1 MPQAELYDGTIL
13 EFEDGTPND
22 VIERVARQH
31 TDSLR
36 TEEARRPLPQGVK
49 PSEAGGG
56 RGFVQPTAEPAQA
69 PAPAVAAPSKPDQQP
84 WRIGGR
90 GTAPVKAPPTKD
102 QQLLESLTA
111 PADGGYTA
119 SQIEEGTIEPG
130 RLERM
135 RQDRAAAA
143 KGVPEA
149 RALSPAQEMAADFRD
164 FTKNPVARGA
174 VAGLSGLGQVG
185 IGATRLA
192 ADLVGADSV
201 ADFAAATSRTAG
213 TIGGGMTQDLGG
225 NDKLVADVTASI
237 MQSAPSL
244 AVGTVGGPAL
254 STLFTQTALA
264 EYNEGRNSGFDVGAS
279 LARGGIMGMAEAVGE
294 RFGFPQQIKL
304 LRGVVRDMP
313 PNELAKTLGEL
324 IKKEIPGEQLTTA
337 LQFLADKAGPAA
349 QNPNATFADY
359 LEQAGETLKTT
370 VAQTAVMGGGPA
382 VLAQGRINDAAVG
395 RSALT
400 QAERLAMDKW
410 GANPYAIANAR
421 GFRVDPP
428 LVSDDAKSQRAKTAA
443 IFENT
448 AAQYGIPS
456 GAVSRAKAAAEGLPI
471 DQLGPFYSR
480 FVQALQKRNLVG
492 SQVDAH
498 VIDSL
503 EAGPVVLPEERE
515 AQAAASGTAKAAS
528 GTGKPASAPPKTDTA
543 TAEPDYSGL
552 SEPGGPAQVAGIDE
566 AAHAA
571 ATSPQNDLQEP
582 TPAQQDAGNY
592 RKGHHR
598 IGGLDVSIENPQGSI
613 RRSKPNAPVKWETEM
628 QHHYG
633 YIRGTVGQDG
643 DHIDTFVKPGTADDF
658 SGTVFVVDQVDPGTG
673 KPDEHKVMLGFD
685 TEAEARDA
693 YLSNYQS
700 GWKGLGAITATPMA
714 DFKTWLKGD
723 TNKPFG
729 ETTRAPQ
736 QPDVQPVAG
745 VAERAP
751 AGGGAEPAGGGRV
764 VGRGAA
770 DAGRGGLP
778 SAGAPAPGG
787 GAAAAV
793 GTGGRR
799 SGAVEETTGDKINRE
814 WESNYQRVQ
823 DDLAGS
829 SITDIRRAIS
839 YASRI
844 VTRLQPAAF
853 AGDQAS
859 KDQITGV
866 RKEIAFLND
875 EIKRKEAIGPARTIG
890 RVGDMPTQTAPL
902 ELRANADGT
911 VTPWLDGFELVD
923 FESGEPL
930 RLPGSTS
937 DAQAV
942 AAIKAAGAVGRSKK
956 FFGVAQDAAPAPKK
970 PGRSR
975 ALDPDADTLLQALAK
990 LGGVQR
996 QGMASEF
1003 GLRPEEL
1010 KHSVAVAG
1018 LKGYPFRAKGGL
1030 SVDAAIAAVREAGY
1044 LAGVSDKDARHAFED
1059 AVHKELGGGQAL
1071 TPQGEMSRAA
1081 AAHEEHAVH
1090 AEEMDQAAND
1100 ERAAIMAEAGL
1111 SEAEMAA
1118 VEDDDIDVAGTSNTS
1133 TDAFMRAM
1141 GFTEEEITRET
1152 RARAP
1157 VGAQE
1162 DGAATGRKA
1171 GAAAG
1176 SGGPEAGP
1184 AAAPTEEVLTA
1195 PTATGLRGAAER
1207 RRRTEQSDR
1216 GKQRN
1221 LAAKAQADAE
1231 RGEFAL
1237 TGSDRPADVAAAA
1250 GQGGLFEA
1258 PAVSKNTIFT
1268 EDAAE
1273 RARAMLRAKLEKPG
1287 GPGKKKGQG
1296 GAIDPEVFQAGITLA
1311 GYHIEKGARTFSA
1324 YAKAMLEDLGE
1335 AVRPYL
1341 KSWYAAVYYD
1351 PRATAL
1357 QADMT
1362 PPAKLDEAAAA
1373 AEEQGNVRDADTG
1386 VERDRGDAG
1395 DVEREVGET
1404 LSGRGLGEGPQ
1415 TAGKRTGSA
1424 RRGRP
1429 DDAGVPTG
1437 GASPLRELGDQPV
1450 RGRDRAAEPSLFD
1463 AGTVDGE
1470 RSDDPGIQGVQPDPR
1485 PAGPAARPAVAW
1497 ASAAEKRAAQRAAE
1511 GVKQEPGIDNIRA
1524 TLPYL
1529 QPAQQDD
1536 VFKAEQRFAKPDG
1549 YGMLFTNGTGTGKTF
1564 SGLGIVKRFVRAGK
1578 RDVLIVVPDAKIMA
1592 DWIESGTALGLDIKA
1607 LADTKDAGRGVT
1619 ITTYANLGEND
1630 ALATRSWDLVV
1641 PDEVHMLMQSADGKQ
1656 TKALDA
1662 LRAITLH
1669 PRGVEDRFTMLNRDD
1684 VNERRDLS
1692 DQITALEKER
1702 LGTDASTRSKL
1713 TDQIEALRKR
1723 LDQLNE
1729 MLVAERKRVQ
1739 EDVLDRQGEQR
1750 TRVVG
1755 LSATPFAYEKT
1766 VDWADGYLFDYAPG
1780 GAEEQAIPGY
1790 NEGDARAKFFVQHF
1804 GYRMRYNKLTEPD
1817 SKVDRGLLQRQFNG
1831 WLKKQGVLSG
1841 RMLDVAAD
1849 YDRRFILAESAVGNE
1864 IDRAIEWIREQAK
1877 ASRIAKK
1884 DEPDAVD
1891 GWAYVE
1897 AELNEQLFGKTGHLV
1912 RRYLL
1917 EAIKAKEVVQHV
1929 REHMALGRK
1938 VVVFHDFKKGGS
1950 HNPFAFEHRP
1960 APRQP
1965 GDGMDAEAFQ
1975 KYLVAL
1981 GARNDA
1987 AAAFRRE
1994 FPNLAGD
2001 RLLAELVSPIVRF
2014 KKEFPEVLL
2023 INGDEKQSDLL
2034 ARYKRFND
2042 DTVGPAVA
2050 LVQSA
2055 KNKGWSGHDTT
2066 GKHQR
2071 VLFNLGL
2078 PTQPTMSIQQEGRIY
2093 RTGQV
2098 SNAIFRYLNTG
2109 TNWERWAFAQTIA
2122 ERASAAEN
2130 LATGELARALKDA
2143 FIAGFEESGDFPAG
2157 HEGEG
2162 TGGKERDRM
2171 ANEAISEYDRAKAFY
2186 WGTAKK
2192 TAKTKAQEG
2201 ADYFATPEPVGFKM
2215 VQMLDLRGGEDAL
2228 EPSAGHGAIAR
2239 WFPETA
2245 NRTAVEPSNTLGS
2258 RLAMVFDGKIVR
2270 GDFEALNIVN
2280 KYDGIAMNPPFGT
2293 AGRTAVDHLAKAAQ
2307 QHLREGGRVVALIP
2321 TGPAADKKFDKWFY
2335 EEDTRPLKPLF
2346 EHPTLGPIYRGDT
2359 VKSRAA
2365 WASEGRVVGR
2375 PAGGGDGVMVRAPGS
2390 NYDTSV
2396 TMQSITEVKQTGPRT
2411 LTYRPAEGLHMVA
2424 DIKLPAVTFERAGTQ
2439 VMTRIVV
2446 LEKVTKDEPP
2456 PALVQRDY
2464 TGVKDIN
2471 ELFDRM
2477 EELELP
2483 PRAGAPA
2490 AEEVAAR
2497 APAVAPAP
2505 FTAPAAS
2512 AKAEKAAATQQG
2524 VALAAATGATLVE
2537 HTTGKGKLLKGV
2549 IRKDLTLAQ
2558 AKEVD
2563 EYTFKKDGGFFI
2575 RAEHLKKLAEKFPDA
2590 QMDFGRQP
2598 LPAAEVLEG
2607 DADPRDV
2614 VAVADLQGKIN
2625 RVKAKPVTLT
2635 ALPALP
2641 RPPAGAPRA
2650 EVERFAATELVNK
2663 LFGKRAVFFAA
2674 DGGAVNGAA
2683 LASQPKVLFVNEA
2696 TRRPVMAVLG
2706 HELLHQM
2713 RRDNPQ
2719 LYDRLADRLDQ
2730 LVKNPGEHFM
2740 EFVERY
2746 TAGGVAIPDVQKIRE
2761 ELVADIVGDNFT
2773 DPAFWRSLQEGQ
2785 PGLFQRVLGAVRNFL
2800 NSVLERLR
2808 NERPFGTDKYLSDVV
2823 VAREAVVQAMKEY
2836 ASSQGQ
2842 GQSKAAQ
2849 AAGDVSLSTGDV
2861 TDTSAFRRWFGNSKV
2876 VDKHGNPLVVYHGT
2890 NETTYTPRVTRDGS
2904 ASASAELKR
2913 MAETH
2918 GIKEWGDVAS
2928 ILERWV
2934 DTGIADRYGV
2944 TKQVAEH
2951 ARELT
2956 RQARSTEET
2965 PARVDLGFSVFNL
2978 PADGKELGAHFGTKK
2993 QAEYFGKPFG
3003 FYLNLQNPMRLPDLG
3018 TWDYQSVMREARKR
3032 GVEISNDE
3040 YDQVFNARDNNDA
3053 LRKLLLSK
3061 GIDGVVYKNEA
3072 EGRGDSYIAFKP
3084 EQIKSATGNRGTFDP
3099 SNPDISLSVDRH
3111 TPEQRAALARAGIDT
3126 RGRLQRAGDKI
3137 REAYGRAVE
3146 AWKDNWGRQF
3156 QQGYLDQFTGIAQ
3169 AVERELGGLPVDQ
3182 DPYVAARLANGGTSS
3197 VMRGLLL
3204 HGQAAWAANGQHLE
3218 KIPGTR
3224 GLLDILAPLGEDL
3237 NDFFGWMIG
3246 NRAARLAK
3254 EGRERNL
3261 TPAQIQTLQDL
3272 AKGKEAKF
3280 RAAALE
3286 YAAFK
3291 RSVLDIAEQAGL
3303 IDGEARKV
3311 WDNADYIPFY
3321 RKIDQEAVFTATG
3334 KKGLAGQ
3341 SSGIRTL
3348 RGGEAALNDPLEN
3361 IIMNFSR
3368 LVDASL
3374 KNRAIAK
3381 TVGLLEQAGSDVVTR
3396 EGMTF
3401 SKEMVP
3407 AGQVKKVL
3415 RDAGTPDVVMDIIP
3429 DTAFAGMAKMW
3440 AMQPPSDPD
3449 IVRVMVGGSPRYYR
3463 VNDPLLLKALTSFVP
3478 FDFPGLGVLRAF
3490 KRILT
3495 AGVTAAPPFWIRN
3508 FVRDTAAAQLVGR
3521 DGFFPGKSLSGIVKS
3536 YRETGAGEAMLFSG
3550 ASFQSGQVN
3559 AGDPAGT
3566 GAAIRRALRRRGF
3579 NAATAEGFVGT
3590 VIDTPARWWEHYRQV
3605 GDAIENSNREAIYE
3619 ATTKAGKGATAA
3631 AYESKDLMD
3640 FTLRGSSPV
3649 YQFLADVLPFFNARV
3664 QGLYRLGRANP
3675 KRLAAYGMLM
3685 MAASLALAWLNEDN
3699 DEYNELPDWDKD
3711 NYWHFWIRGEH
3722 FRLPKPFELGVAF
3735 ATIPERIMRY
3745 IRGQDTGKK
3754 VASRITHDI
3763 IEQFAFDP
3771 VPQAIRPAL
3780 NVAMNRDTFRD
3791 RPIESMSDTKK
3802 QPAQRYSALTSPAA
3816 VKLAQAAEPL
3826 VNAAGLGPKKLE
3838 YLVNAYLGT
3847 VGAYALGLSDLAV
3860 AAMDNKAPAPA
3871 RRLDDLP
3878 MVREFYRMDPPR
3890 GTVFEQDLYA
3900 LRAEVEE
3907 IYATVQ
3913 DKAKKGDK
3921 EGAVALA
3928 KEEATKL
3935 ALRPQVKSATELLQ
3949 DLNKKRDAIYADKK
3963 MTPEKKREEID
3974 KILSM
3979 KALISKKLMG
3989 NPVVRSTQ

>member
-1 MPQAELYDGTIL
+1 MPRAELYDGTVL
-13 EFEDGTPND
+13 DFEEGTPDD
-22 VIERVARQH
+22 VIARVARQQ
-31 TDSLR
+31 TEQLR
-36 TEEARRPLPQGVK
+36 TAEARRPLPEGVT
-49 PSEAGGG
+49 PSTAGGG
-56 RGFVQPTAEPAQA
+56 RGLVQPPAEPTPEQVQAAAA
-69 PAPAVAAPSKPDQQP
+69 PAPAPAQATQP

-102 QQLLESLTA
+102 QQLFESLAA

-135 RQDRAAAA
+135 RQDQAAAA

-149 RALSPAQEMAADFRD
+149 RALSPAQEMAADFRE
-164 FTKNPVARGA
+164 FSKNPVARGA
-174 VAGLSGLGQVG
+174 VAGFSGLGQVG
-185 IGATRLA
+185 VGATRLV

-201 ADFAAATSRTAG
+201 SDFAAATSRTAG
-213 TIGGGMTQDLGG
+213 TIGRGATQDLQG

-264 EYNEGRNSGFDVGAS
+264 EYNEGRNSGFDVGSS

-324 IKKEIPGEQLTTA
+324 IKKEVPGEQLTTA
-337 LQFLADKAGPAA
+337 LQFMADKLGPAA
-349 QNPNATFADY
+349 QNPNATLSDY

-421 GFRVDPP
+421 GFRVEPP
-428 LVSDDAKSQRAKTAA
+428 LVSDDAKAQRSKTTT
-443 IFENT
+443 IFEN
-448 AAQYGIPS
+448 AAASYGIPS
-456 GAVSRAKAAAEGLPI
+456 TAVARAKKAAEGLSL

-480 FVQALQKRNLVG
+480 FVQALQRRNLVG
-492 SQVDAH
+492 SDVDTH
-498 VIDSL
+498 VLDSL
-503 EAGPVVLPEERE
+503 EAGPVVLPEERA
-515 AQAAASGTAKAAS
+515 AQVGET
-528 GTGKPASAPPKTDTA
+528 KPAATETKPEKADTA
-543 TAEPDYSGL
+543 AAEPDYSGL
-552 SEPGGPAQVAGIDE
+552 SEPSAPGAEAAPETAEPPAASGIDA
-566 AAHAA
+566 AAHVA

-582 TPAQQDAGNY
+582 TPAQQEAGNY
-592 RKGHHR
+592 QKGHHR
-598 IGGLDVSIENPQGSI
+598 IAGLDVSIENPQGSI
-613 RRSKPNAPVKWETEM
+613 RRSKPDAPVKWETEM

-643 DHIDTFVKPGTADDF
+643 DHIDTFIKPGTPDEFA
-658 SGTVFVVDQVDPGTG
+658 GNVFVVDQVDPKTG
-673 KPDEHKVMLGFD
+673 RPDEHKVMLGFD
-685 TEAEARDA
+685 TEAEARAA
-693 YLSNYQS
+693 YLSNYEK
-700 GWKGLGAITATPMA
+700 GWKGLGAITAAPMA
-714 DFKTWLKGD
+714 DFKAWLGGD
-723 TNKPFG
+723 TSKPF
-729 ETTRAPQ
+729 AKAAQKP
-736 QPDVQPVAG
+736 A
-745 VAERAP
+745 
-751 AGGGAEPAGGGRV
+751 AGG
-764 VGRGAA
+764 
-770 DAGRGGLP
+770 
-778 SAGAPAPGG
+778 
-787 GAAAAV
+787 
-793 GTGGRR
+793 TG
-799 SGAVEETTGDKINRE
+799 
-814 WESNYQRVQ
+814 QRV
-823 DDLAGS
+823 
-829 SITDIRRAIS
+829 
-839 YASRI
+839 
-844 VTRLQPAAF
+844 
-853 AGDQAS
+853 
-859 KDQITGV
+859 
-866 RKEIAFLND
+866 
-875 EIKRKEAIGPARTIG
+875 IG
-890 RVGDMPTQTAPL
+890 RVGDMPNQAEPL

-911 VTPWLDGFELVD
+911 VTPWLEGHELVD
-923 FESGEPL
+923 FESGAPL

-956 FFGVAQDAAPAPKK
+956 FFGVAQDAEPAQAARKQ
-970 PGRSR
+970 GRSR
-975 ALDPDADTLLQALAK
+975 AVDPAADTMLQALAK

-996 QGMASEF
+996 QAMASEF
-1003 GLRPEEL
+1003 GLRPEDL

-1018 LKGYPFRAKGGL
+1018 LKGYPFRARGGMG
-1030 SVDAAIAAVREAGY
+1030 VDAAIEALREAGY
-1044 LAGVSDKDARHAFED
+1044 LAGVSDKDARHAFEE
-1059 AVHKELGGGQAL
+1059 AVHKELGGGKVL
-1071 TPQGEMSRAA
+1071 TPQGHAARAA
-1081 AAHEEHAVH
+1081 AEHEERA
-1090 AEEMDQAAND
+1090 AQAKELDEAAQA

-1118 VEDDDIDVAGTSNTS
+1118 VDDDDIDLSGTSNTS
-1133 TDAFMRAM
+1133 PEAFMRAM
-1141 GFTEEEITRET
+1141 GFTDEEIARET
-1152 RARAP
+1152 GTRAP
-1157 VGAQE
+1157 AGAQE
-1162 DGAATGRKA
+1162 AGAVASQEA

-1176 SGGPEAGP
+1176 TGGQEARP
-1184 AAAPTEEVLTA
+1184 APARATEEEGLTA
-1195 PTATGLRGAAER
+1195 PTATGLRQAAER
-1207 RRRTEQSDR
+1207 RRRAEQSARDKER
-1216 GKQRN
+1216 
-1221 LAAKAQADAE
+1221 AAAEKAKADAE
-1231 RGEFAL
+1231 RGEFTL
-1237 TGSDRPADVAAAA
+1237 TGSDRPADVAAAG
-1250 GQGGLFEA
+1250 GQAGLFEA
-1258 PAVSKNTIFT
+1258 AAAPKAKPAVSKNTVFT

-1273 RARAMLRAKLEKPG
+1273 RARAMLRAKLKP
-1287 GPGKKKGQG
+1287 PGAGKKGQG

-1311 GYHIEKGARTFSA
+1311 GYHIERGARTFAA
-1324 YAKAMLEDLGE
+1324 YAKAMIDDMGE

-1341 KSWYAAVYYD
+1341 KSWYAALYYD
-1351 PRATAL
+1351 PRAADM
-1357 QADMT
+1357 QAEMT

-1386 VERDRGDAG
+1386 VEPDRGDTG
-1395 DVEREVGET
+1395 NVQRDVEEA

-1415 TAGKRTGSA
+1415 TSGKRTGSA

-1437 GASPLRELGDQPV
+1437 RASPLRELGNQPV
-1450 RGRDRAAEPSLFD
+1450 RREGGEAEPSLFD
-1463 AGTVDGE
+1463 AGVGDGA
-1470 RSDDPGIQGVQPDPR
+1470 RGDSPGITGVQPDPR
-1485 PAGPAARPAVAW
+1485 AAGPAPRPAVAW
-1497 ASAAEKRAAQRAAE
+1497 AGIAEKRAAQRAAE
-1511 GVKQEPGIDNIRA
+1511 SVKQEPGLDNIRA

-1529 QPAQQDD
+1529 QPGQQED
-1536 VFKAEQRFAKPDG
+1536 VFKAETRFAKPDG

-1578 RDVLIVVPDAKIMA
+1578 GNVLIVVPDVKIMA
-1592 DWIESGTALGLDIKA
+1592 DWIDSGSALGLNIKA
-1607 LADTKDAGRGVT
+1607 LEDTKDAGRGVT

-1656 TKALDA
+1656 TKALNA

-1669 PRGVEDRFTMLNRDD
+1669 PRGVGDRFEMLNRDD
-1684 VNERRDLS
+1684 VNTRKDMAERIHDLEQARLGADAEARKS
-1692 DQITALEKER
+1692 INAKIDALEARLRPLAKKLDTELER
-1702 LGTDASTRSKL
+1702 VR
-1713 TDQIEALRKR
+1713 
-1723 LDQLNE
+1723 
-1729 MLVAERKRVQ
+1729 
-1739 EDVLDRQGEQR
+1739 EDVLARQGEKR
-1750 TRVVG
+1750 TRVAA

-1766 VDWADGYLFDYAPG
+1766 VDWADGYLFDYAPV
-1780 GAEEQAIPGY
+1780 GAEEQASPGY
-1790 NEGDARAKFFVQHF
+1790 NEGDARDQFFIQHF

-1817 SKVDRGLLQRQFNG
+1817 AKVDRGLMQRQFNG
-1831 WLKKQGVLSG
+1831 WLKNQGVLSG

-1864 IDRAIEWIREQAK
+1864 IDRAIEWIRDKAK
-1877 ASRIAKK
+1877 ESRQAKK
-1884 DEPDAVD
+1884 DNPDAID
-1891 GWAYVE
+1891 GWAHIE
-1897 AELNEQLFGKTGHLV
+1897 AELNEELFGKLGHLI

-1917 EAIKAKEVVQHV
+1917 EAIKAKEVIQHV
-1929 REHMALGRK
+1929 RDHMAIGRK

-1950 HNPFAFEHRP
+1950 RNPFAFAHVAAPLQRPEHMDE
-1960 APRQP
+1960 
-1965 GDGMDAEAFQ
+1965 DGFE
-1975 KYLVAL
+1975 KYKAVLD
-1981 GARNDA
+1981 ARNA
-1987 AAAFRRE
+1987 AAAEFRAA

-2001 RLLAELVSPIVRF
+2001 RLLAELVSPITRF
-2014 KKEFPEVLL
+2014 KREFPDVLL
-2023 INGDEKQSDLL
+2023 INGDEKKADLL

-2042 DTVGPAVA
+2042 DAAGPQVA

-2162 TGGKERDRM
+2162 TGGKERDRL
-2171 ANEAISEYDRAKAFY
+2171 ANEAVTEYDRAKAFY
-2186 WGTAKK
+2186 FGTAKK

-2201 ADYFATPEPVGFKM
+2201 TDYFATPEPVGLKM

-2270 GDFEALNIVN
+2270 GDFEDLNVVN

-2293 AGRTAVDHLAKAAQ
+2293 AGRTAIDHLAKAAQ

-2335 EEDTRPLKPLF
+2335 EEEQRPAKPLGVVVIGGK
-2346 EHPTLGPIYRGDT
+2346 ETPIYKGDT
-2359 VKSRAA
+2359 VESHPQAF
-2365 WASEGRVVGR
+2365 WAPGGTVVGWR
-2375 PAGGGDGVMVRAPGS
+2375 DGAPMVKASAPVFRGAAAS
-2390 NYDTSV
+2390 TVSKESIRSV
-2396 TMQSITEVKQTGPRT
+2396 QPTGARTETFK
-2411 LTYRPAEGLHMVA
+2411 PAEGLHLVA

-2446 LEKVTKDEPP
+2446 IEKTKKDEPP
-2456 PALVQRDY
+2456 PQQISRDY
-2464 TGVKDIN
+2464 TDAKDIN
-2471 ELFDRM
+2471 DLFDRI
-2477 EELELP
+2477 EDLELR

-2490 AEEVAAR
+2490 AEEAQPVA
-2497 APAVAPAP
+2497 APAP
-2505 FTAPAAS
+2505 APRSA
-2512 AKAEKAAATQQG
+2512 AKAERAAAARQG
-2524 VALAAATGATLVE
+2524 EALAAATGAVLVE
-2537 HTTGKGKLLKGV
+2537 HTTQKGKLLKGV
-2549 IRKDLTLAQ
+2549 VRKDLTLAQ

-2563 EYTFKKDGGFFI
+2563 EYTFRKDGGFFI
-2575 RAEHLKKLAEKFPDA
+2575 RAEHLAKLAEKYPDA
-2590 QMDFGRQP
+2590 QLDLGREQ
-2598 LPAAEVLEG
+2598 AAAAAG
-2607 DADPRDV
+2607 GGQASAADV
-2614 VAVADLQGKIN
+2614 EAVAELERKLAGGKEQWF
-2625 RVKAKPVTLT
+2625 TLT
-2635 ALPALP
+2635 AAPAVT
-2641 RPPAGAPRA
+2641 RVEKGASAA
-2650 EVERFAATELVNK
+2650 EQDLFAAVAMMRA
-2663 LFGKRAVFFAA
+2663 LFKKRVVLFTSQGG
-2674 DGGAVNGAA
+2674 GGARVNGVA
-2683 LASQPKVLFVNEA
+2683 LASRPDVLFLNA
-2696 TRRPVMAVLG
+2696 GTRRPVMAVLG

-2713 RRDNPQ
+2713 RRDRPE
-2719 LYDRLADRLDQ
+2719 LYDRLAERLDA
-2730 LVKNPGEHFM
+2730 LIKDPGEHFR
-2740 EFVERY
+2740 EIFQRY
-2746 TAGGVAIPDVQKIRE
+2746 NTAGITAPSPQKVRE

-2773 DPAFWRSLQEGQ
+2773 DPAFWRGLQEGR
-2785 PGLFQRVLGAVRNFL
+2785 PGLFQRVLGAVRDFL
-2800 NSVLERLR
+2800 NGVLERLR
-2808 NERPFGTDKYLSDVV
+2808 NDRPFGTDKYLSDVV
-2823 VAREAVVQAMKEY
+2823 AARDAVVQAMKEY
-2836 ASSQGQ
+2836 AGR
-2842 GQSKAAQ
+2842 AAAVQ
-2849 AAGDVSLSTGDV
+2849 NKDTAAASDV
-2861 TDTSAFRRWFGNSKV
+2861 
-2876 VDKHGNPLVVYHGT
+2876 
-2890 NETTYTPRVTRDGS
+2890 
-2904 ASASAELKR
+2904 
-2913 MAETH
+2913 
-2918 GIKEWGDVAS
+2918 
-2928 ILERWV
+2928 
-2934 DTGIADRYGV
+2934 
-2944 TKQVAEH
+2944 
-2951 ARELT
+2951 
-2956 RQARSTEET
+2956 
-2965 PARVDLGFSVFNL
+2965 
-2978 PADGKELGAHFGTKK
+2978 
-2993 QAEYFGKPFG
+2993 
-3003 FYLNLQNPMRLPDLG
+3003 
-3018 TWDYQSVMREARKR
+3018 
-3032 GVEISNDE
+3032 
-3040 YDQVFNARDNNDA
+3040 
-3053 LRKLLLSK
+3053 
-3061 GIDGVVYKNEA
+3061 
-3072 EGRGDSYIAFKP
+3072 
-3084 EQIKSATGNRGTFDP
+3084 
-3099 SNPDISLSVDRH
+3099 SLSVDRH

-3126 RGRLQRAGDKI
+3126 RSRWRRAGDKI
-3137 REAYGRAVE
+3137 REFYGRAVE
-3146 AWKDNWGRQF
+3146 AWQDNWGRQF

-3169 AVERELGGLPVDQ
+3169 VVERELGGLPVDQ

-3204 HGQAAWAANGQHLE
+3204 HGQAAWADNGQHLV

-3224 GLLDILAPLGEDL
+3224 GLLDILAPLGDDL

-3261 TPAQIQTLQDL
+3261 TPEQIQTLQDL

-3291 RSVLDIAEQAGL
+3291 RSVLDIAEHAGL

-3321 RKIDQEAVFTATG
+3321 RKIDQEAVFSPTG
-3334 KKGLAGQ
+3334 RKGLAGQ

-3348 RGGEAALNDPLEN
+3348 RGGEAALNDPMEN

-3368 LVDASL
+3368 LIDASL

-3381 TVGLLEQAGSDVVTR
+3381 TVHLLEQAGSDVVTR

-3401 SKEMVP
+3401 SKELVP

-3429 DTAFAGMAKMW
+3429 DTAFAGMAKLW
-3440 AMQPPSDPD
+3440 AMQPPADPD
-3449 IVRVMVGGSPRYYR
+3449 IVRVMVDGRPRYYR

-3495 AGVTAAPPFWIRN
+3495 AGVTAAPPFWVRN

-3521 DGFFPGKSLSGIVKS
+3521 DGFFPGKSVSGIVKS
-3536 YRETGAGEAMLFSG
+3536 YTETGAGEAMLFAG

-3579 NAATAEGFVGT
+3579 NAATVEGFVGA

-3605 GDAIENSNREAIYE
+3605 GEAVENANREAVYE
-3619 ATTKAGKGATAA
+3619 AAARAGKGATAA
-3631 AYESKDLMD
+3631 AYEAKDLMD

-3649 YQFLADVLPFFNARV
+3649 YQFMADVLPFFNARV
-3664 QGLYRLGRANP
+3664 QGLYRLGRSNP

-3685 MAASLALAWLNEDN
+3685 MVASLALAWANEGN

-3735 ATIPERIMRY
+3735 ATVPERIMRY

-3754 VASRITHDI
+3754 AATRIAHDI
-3763 IEQFAFDP
+3763 IDQLAFDP

-3791 RPIESMSDTKK
+3791 RPIESMSDAKK
-3802 QPAQRYSALTSPAA
+3802 QPAQRYNALTSPAA
-3816 VKLAQAAEPL
+3816 VKLAQAAEP
-3826 VNAAGLGPKKLE
+3826 VANAAGLGPKKLE
-3838 YLVNAYLGT
+3838 YLANAYFGT
-3847 VGAYALGLSDLAV
+3847 IGAYALGLADLAV
-3860 AAMDNKAPAPA
+3860 AAMDDKAPAPA

-3890 GTVFEQDLYA
+3890 ATVFEQDLYA
-3900 LRAEVEE
+3900 LRADVEE

-3921 EGAVALA
+3921 EGAIALA
-3928 KEEATKL
+3928 KREATKL
-3935 ALRPQVKSATELLQ
+3935 ALRQQVQSATNMLQ

-3963 MTPEKKREEID
+3963 MTPEEKRAEID
-3974 KILSM
+3974 KILAQ
-3979 KALISKKLMG
+3979 KALISKKLMS

>member
-1 MPQAELYDGTIL
+1 MPRAELYDGTIL
-13 EFEDGTPND
+13 DFEEGTPDD
-22 VIERVARQH
+22 VIERVARQQ
-31 TDSLR
+31 TEKLR
-36 TEEARRPLPQGVK
+36 TAEARQPLPPGVT
-49 PSEAGGG
+49 PSTAGGG
-56 RGFVQPTAEPAQA
+56 RGLVQPQAEPPPEQTVPA
-69 PAPAVAAPSKPDQQP
+69 PAPAAEQAQPAQP

-90 GTAPVKAPPTKD
+90 GTAPVKAPPAPVDPMTAA
-102 QQLLESLTA
+102 LNA
-111 PADGGYTA
+111 PAETGAGGYTA
-119 SQIEEGTIEPG
+119 AQIEEGTIAPD
-130 RLERM
+130 RLERI
-135 RQDRAAAA
+135 RQERTWAAR
-143 KGVPEA
+143 GIPEA
-149 RALSPAQEMAADFRD
+149 HPMPWAQEKAAQIRD
-164 FTKNPVARGA
+164 YTKNPIARGA
-174 VAGLSGLGQVG
+174 IAGFSGLGQVG
-185 IGATRLA
+185 VGATRLA

-213 TIGGGMTQDLGG
+213 DIGGGMTQDLRG

-237 MQSAPSL
+237 MQSAPSM

-324 IKKEIPGEQLTTA
+324 IRKEVPGEQLTTA
-337 LQFLADKAGPAA
+337 LQFMADKLGPAA
-349 QNPNATFADY
+349 QNPNATLSDY

-421 GFRVDPP
+421 GFRVEPP
-428 LVSDDAKSQRAKTAA
+428 LVSDDAKAQRSKTTA
-443 IFENT
+443 IFEN
-448 AAQYGIPS
+448 AAASYGIPS
-456 GAVSRAKAAAEGLPI
+456 TAVARAKKAAEGLSLE
-471 DQLGPFYSR
+471 QLGPFYSR

-492 SQVDAH
+492 SDVDTH
-498 VIDSL
+498 VLDSL
-503 EAGPVVLPEERE
+503 EAGPVVLPEERA
-515 AQAAASGTAKAAS
+515 AQTGETKPAAAETTPAK
-528 GTGKPASAPPKTDTA
+528 TETPA
-543 TAEPDYSGL
+543 AEPDYSGL
-552 SEPGGPAQVAGIDE
+552 SEPSAGAAAPAATGIDE

-571 ATSPQNDLQEP
+571 ATSPQNDLPEP

-592 RKGHHR
+592 QKGHHR
-598 IGGLDVSIENPQGSI
+598 IGGLDVSIENPQGSV
-613 RRSKPNAPVKWETEM
+613 RRSKPDAPVKWETEM

-643 DHIDTFVKPGTADDF
+643 DHIDTFIKPGTPDDF
-658 SGTVFVVDQVDPGTG
+658 AGNVFVVDQVDPKTG

-685 TEAEARDA
+685 TEAEARAA
-693 YLSNYQS
+693 YLSNYEK
-700 GWKGLGAITATPMA
+700 GWKGLGAITASPMA

-723 TNKPFG
+723 TSKPF
-729 ETTRAPQ
+729 
-736 QPDVQPVAG
+736 
-745 VAERAP
+745 
-751 AGGGAEPAGGGRV
+751 
-764 VGRGAA
+764 
-770 DAGRGGLP
+770 
-778 SAGAPAPGG
+778 
-787 GAAAAV
+787 AAAAAKPA
-793 GTGGRR
+793 TGG
-799 SGAVEETTGDKINRE
+799 GP
-814 WESNYQRVQ
+814 RV
-823 DDLAGS
+823 
-829 SITDIRRAIS
+829 
-839 YASRI
+839 
-844 VTRLQPAAF
+844 
-853 AGDQAS
+853 
-859 KDQITGV
+859 
-866 RKEIAFLND
+866 
-875 EIKRKEAIGPARTIG
+875 IG
-890 RVGDMPTQTAPL
+890 RVGDMPTQAEPL

-911 VTPWLDGFELVD
+911 VTPWLEGHELVD
-923 FESGEPL
+923 FESGDPL
-930 RLPGSTS
+930 RLAGDIS

-956 FFGVAQDAAPAPKK
+956 FFGVAQDAAPAPATAKK

-975 ALDPDADTLLQALAK
+975 ALDPATDTLLQALAK
-990 LGGVQR
+990 LGGIQR
-996 QGMASEF
+996 QAMASEF

-1010 KHSVAVAG
+1010 KHSVTVAG

-1030 SVDAAIAAVREAGY
+1030 GVDAAIEALREAGY

-1071 TPQGEMSRAA
+1071 TPQGQVARAA
-1081 AAHEEHAVH
+1081 AEHEARAAHAQELDEE
-1090 AEEMDQAAND
+1090 DQA
-1100 ERAAIMAEAGL
+1100 ERDAIMAEAGL

-1118 VEDDDIDVAGTSNTS
+1118 VTDDDIDLAGTSNTS
-1133 TDAFMRAM
+1133 PEAFMRAM
-1141 GFTEEEITRET
+1141 GFTEEEIARET
-1152 RARAP
+1152 GARAP
-1157 VGAQE
+1157 AGAQE
-1162 DGAATGRKA
+1162 TGAAARQEA

-1176 SGGPEAGP
+1176 AGSQEARP
-1184 AAAPTEEVLTA
+1184 APAGATEEGLTA
-1195 PTATGLRGAAER
+1195 PTATGLRQAAER
-1207 RRRTEQSDR
+1207 RRRAEQSARDKER
-1216 GKQRN
+1216 
-1221 LAAKAQADAE
+1221 AAAEKAKADAE
-1231 RGEFAL
+1231 RGEFTL

-1250 GQGGLFEA
+1250 GQAGLFEA
-1258 PAVSKNTIFT
+1258 PAPVPANTTQPPAKKLTKAAQAQADADQRLANYFRPGNVVRNSRGGFDEVLAFSPASDERNWSVTVHEVKEDGNQWVRQGKPQDARQHSTMPEERLFKNGPFRKLGPQPGSEVTYSEPRADGAPFANAPDRGQPAAAATPAPAAEPSTPPAKPKPEVSKNTIFT

-1273 RARAMLRAKLEKPG
+1273 RAREMLRAKLKP
-1287 GPGKKKGQG
+1287 PGAGKMGQG

-1311 GYHIEKGARTFSA
+1311 GYHIERGARTFAA
-1324 YAKAMLEDLGE
+1324 YAKAMIDDMGE

-1341 KSWYAAVYYD
+1341 KSWYAALYYD
-1351 PRATAL
+1351 PRAADM
-1357 QADMT
+1357 QAEMT
-1362 PPAKLDEAAAA
+1362 PPAQLDEAAAA

-1386 VERDRGDAG
+1386 VEPDRGDAG
-1395 DVEREVGET
+1395 NVQRDVAEA

-1415 TAGKRTGSA
+1415 TSGKRTGSA

-1437 GASPLRELGDQPV
+1437 RASPLRELGDQPV
-1450 RGRDRAAEPSLFD
+1450 HRAGGPAEPSLFD
-1463 AGTVDGE
+1463 AGVGDGA
-1470 RSDDPGIQGVQPDPR
+1470 RGDNPGIAGVQPDPR
-1485 PAGPAARPAVAW
+1485 SAGPAPRPAVAW
-1497 ASAAEKRAAQRAAE
+1497 AGVAEKRAAQRAAE
-1511 GVKQEPGIDNIRA
+1511 GVKQEPGLDNIRA

-1529 QPAQQDD
+1529 QPGQQED
-1536 VFKAEQRFAKPDG
+1536 VFKAETRFAKPDG

-1578 RDVLIVVPDAKIMA
+1578 GNVLIVVPDVKIMA
-1592 DWIESGTALGLDIKA
+1592 DWVESGTALGLNIKA
-1607 LADTKDAGRGVT
+1607 LEDTKDAGRGVT
-1619 ITTYANLGEND
+1619 ITTYANLGDND

-1656 TKALDA
+1656 TKALNA

-1669 PRGVEDRFTMLNRDD
+1669 PRGVGDRFEMLNRDD
-1684 VNERRDLS
+1684 VNTRKDLAERIHDLEQARLGADS
-1692 DQITALEKER
+1692 EARKSINAKIDALEARLRPLAKKLDTELER
-1702 LGTDASTRSKL
+1702 VR
-1713 TDQIEALRKR
+1713 
-1723 LDQLNE
+1723 
-1729 MLVAERKRVQ
+1729 
-1739 EDVLDRQGEQR
+1739 EDVLARQGEKR
-1750 TRVVG
+1750 TRVAA

-1766 VDWADGYLFDYAPG
+1766 VDWADGYLFDYAPV
-1780 GAEEQAIPGY
+1780 GAEEQASPGY
-1790 NEGDARAKFFVQHF
+1790 NEGDARDKFFIQHF

-1817 SKVDRGLLQRQFNG
+1817 AKVDRGLMQRQFNG
-1831 WLKKQGVLSG
+1831 WLKNQGVLSG

-1864 IDRAIEWIREQAK
+1864 IDRAIEWIRDKAK
-1877 ASRIAKK
+1877 ESRQAKK
-1884 DEPDAVD
+1884 DNPDAID
-1891 GWAYVE
+1891 GWAHIE
-1897 AELNEQLFGKTGHLV
+1897 AELNEELFGKLGHLV

-1917 EAIKAKEVVQHV
+1917 EAIKAKEVIQHV
-1929 REHMALGRK
+1929 RDHMAIGRK

-1950 HNPFAFEHRP
+1950 RNPFAFAHVAAPLQRPEHMNEE
-1960 APRQP
+1960 
-1965 GDGMDAEAFQ
+1965 GFD
-1975 KYLVAL
+1975 KYKAVLD
-1981 GARNDA
+1981 ARNA
-1987 AAAFRRE
+1987 AAAEFRAA

-2001 RLLAELVSPIVRF
+2001 RLLAELVSPITRF
-2014 KKEFPEVLL
+2014 KREFPDVLL
-2023 INGDEKQSDLL
+2023 INGDEKKADLL

-2042 DTVGPAVA
+2042 DAAGPQVA

-2157 HEGEG
+2157 HDGEG
-2162 TGGKERDRM
+2162 TGGKERDRL
-2171 ANEAISEYDRAKAFY
+2171 ANEAVTEYDRAKAFY
-2186 WGTAKK
+2186 FGTAKK
-2192 TAKTKAQEG
+2192 TAKTKAKEG
-2201 ADYFATPEPVGFKM
+2201 VDYFATPEPVGLKM

-2258 RLAMVFDGKIVR
+2258 RLAMVFDGKIIR
-2270 GDFEALNIVN
+2270 GDFEDLNVVN

-2293 AGRTAVDHLAKAAQ
+2293 AGRTAIDHLAKAAE
-2307 QHLREGGRVVALIP
+2307 QHLREGGRIVALIP

-2335 EEDTRPLKPLF
+2335 EEEQRPVKPLF
-2346 EHPTLGPIYRGDT
+2346 EHPTLGAVYRGDT
-2359 VKSRAA
+2359 LKTRTSWAA
-2365 WASEGRVVGR
+2365 EGKVVGKPTGSDR
-2375 PAGGGDGVMVRAPGS
+2375 ENIVLIRAPGS
-2390 NYDTSV
+2390 NFDTTVTLQSV
-2396 TMQSITEVKQTGPRT
+2396 TEVKPTGPRT
-2411 LTYRPAEGLHMVA
+2411 IAVRPAAGLYLVA

-2446 LEKVTKDEPP
+2446 IEKTKKDEQPP
-2456 PALVQRDY
+2456 QQISRDY
-2464 TGVKDIN
+2464 SSIQDIN

-2477 EELELP
+2477 EDLELK
-2483 PRAGAPA
+2483 PRAGVETG
-2490 AEEVAAR
+2490 EEAQAQ
-2497 APAVAPAP
+2497 AAPAP
-2505 FTAPAAS
+2505 APRS
-2512 AKAEKAAATQQG
+2512 VAKAEKAAAAQQG
-2524 VALAAATGATLVE
+2524 EALAAATGVVLVE

-2549 IRKDLTLAQ
+2549 IRKDLTLAE
-2558 AKEVD
+2558 AKQVD

-2575 RAEHLKKLAEKFPDA
+2575 RAEHLAKLAEKYPDA
-2590 QMDFGRQP
+2590 QLDLGRE
-2598 LPAAEVLEG
+2598 AA
-2607 DADPRDV
+2607 A
-2614 VAVADLQGKIN
+2614 AVAGGQASAADVEAVAELERKLAGGKE
-2625 RVKAKPVTLT
+2625 RRFTLT
-2635 ALPALP
+2635 ALPAIT
-2641 RPPAGAPRA
+2641 RVEKGASAA
-2650 EVERFAATELVNK
+2650 EQDRFAAVAMMRA
-2663 LFGKRAVFFAA
+2663 LFKKRVVLFSSQGG
-2674 DGGAVNGAA
+2674 GGANINGVA
-2683 LASQPKVLFVNEA
+2683 LASRPDVLFLNA
-2696 TRRPVMAVLG
+2696 GTRRPVMSVLG

-2713 RRDNPQ
+2713 RRDNQ
-2719 LYDRLADRLDQ
+2719 ALYDRLAERLDA
-2730 LVKNPGEHFM
+2730 LIKDPGEHFR
-2740 EFVERY
+2740 EISARY
-2746 TAGGVAIPDVQKIRE
+2746 ATAGITAPSPQKIRE

-2773 DPAFWRSLQEGQ
+2773 DPAFWRGLQEGR
-2785 PGLFQRVLGAVRNFL
+2785 PGLFQRVLGAVRDFL
-2800 NSVLERLR
+2800 NGVLERLR

-2823 VAREAVVQAMKEY
+2823 AARDAVVQAMKEY
-2836 ASSQGQ
+2836 TARHAA
-2842 GQSKAAQ
+2842 GQSAA
-2849 AAGDVSLSTGDV
+2849 AA
-2861 TDTSAFRRWFGNSKV
+2861 
-2876 VDKHGNPLVVYHGT
+2876 
-2890 NETTYTPRVTRDGS
+2890 
-2904 ASASAELKR
+2904 
-2913 MAETH
+2913 
-2918 GIKEWGDVAS
+2918 
-2928 ILERWV
+2928 
-2934 DTGIADRYGV
+2934 
-2944 TKQVAEH
+2944 
-2951 ARELT
+2951 
-2956 RQARSTEET
+2956 
-2965 PARVDLGFSVFNL
+2965 PAGENV
-2978 PADGKELGAHFGTKK
+2978 
-2993 QAEYFGKPFG
+2993 
-3003 FYLNLQNPMRLPDLG
+3003 
-3018 TWDYQSVMREARKR
+3018 
-3032 GVEISNDE
+3032 
-3040 YDQVFNARDNNDA
+3040 
-3053 LRKLLLSK
+3053 
-3061 GIDGVVYKNEA
+3061 
-3072 EGRGDSYIAFKP
+3072 
-3084 EQIKSATGNRGTFDP
+3084 
-3099 SNPDISLSVDRH
+3099 SLSVDRH

-3126 RGRLQRAGDKI
+3126 RGRLRRASDKV
-3137 REAYGRAVE
+3137 REFYGRAVE

-3182 DPYVAARLANGGTSS
+3182 DPYVAARLANGGASS

-3204 HGQAAWAANGQHLE
+3204 HGQAAWADNGQHLV
-3218 KIPGTR
+3218 KIPDTR
-3224 GLLDILAPLGEDL
+3224 GLLDILAPLGDDL

-3261 TPAQIQTLQDL
+3261 TPEQIQTLQDL

-3291 RSVLDIAEQAGL
+3291 RSVLDIAEHAGL

-3321 RKIDQEAVFTATG
+3321 RKIDQEAVFSPTG
-3334 KKGLAGQ
+3334 RKGLAGQ

-3348 RGGEAALNDPLEN
+3348 RGGEAALNDPMEN

-3368 LVDASL
+3368 LIDASL

-3381 TVGLLEQAGSDVVTR
+3381 TVHLLEQAGSDVVTR

-3401 SKEMVP
+3401 SKELVP

-3440 AMQPPSDPD
+3440 AMQPPADPD
-3449 IVRVMVGGSPRYYR
+3449 IVRVMVGGHPRYYR

-3521 DGFFPGKSLSGIVKS
+3521 DGFSPGKSVSGIVKS
-3536 YRETGAGEAMLFSG
+3536 YTETGAGEAMLFAG

-3566 GAAIRRALRRRGF
+3566 GASIRRALRRRGF
-3579 NAATAEGFVGT
+3579 NAATVEGFMGT
-3590 VIDTPARWWEHYRQV
+3590 VIDTPARWWEHYRHV
-3605 GDAIENSNREAIYE
+3605 GEAVENANREAVYE
-3619 ATTKAGKGATAA
+3619 AAAKAGRGSTAA
-3631 AYESKDLMD
+3631 AYEAKDLMD

-3649 YQFLADVLPFFNARV
+3649 YQFMADVLPFFNARV

-3685 MAASLALAWLNEDN
+3685 MAASLALAWANADN
-3699 DEYNELPDWDKD
+3699 PEYEELPDWDKD

-3735 ATIPERIMRY
+3735 ATVPERIMRY

-3754 VASRITHDI
+3754 AATRIAHDI
-3763 IEQFAFDP
+3763 IDQLAFDP
-3771 VPQAIRPAL
+3771 VPQAIRPGL

-3791 RPIESMSDTKK
+3791 RPIESMSDAKK

-3826 VNAAGLGPKKLE
+3826 VNATGLGPKKLE
-3838 YLVNAYLGT
+3838 YLANAYFGT
-3847 VGAYALGLSDLAV
+3847 IGAYALGLADLAV
-3860 AAMDNKAPAPA
+3860 AALDNKAPAPA

-3878 MVREFYRMDPPR
+3878 LVRDFYRMDPPR
-3890 GTVFEQDLYA
+3890 ATVFEQDLYA
-3900 LRAEVEE
+3900 LRTDVEE
-3907 IYATVQ
+3907 IYETVR

-3921 EGAVALA
+3921 EGAIALA
-3928 KEEATKL
+3928 KREATKL
-3935 ALRPQVKSATELLQ
+3935 ALRQQVQSATSMLQ
-3949 DLNKKRDAIYADKK
+3949 DLNRKRDAIYANKT

-3974 KILSM
+3974 KILAQ
-3979 KALISKKLMG
+3979 KALISRKLMT

>member
-1578 RDVLIVVPDAKIMA
+1578 REVLIVVPDAKIMA

-1692 DQITALEKER
+1692 ARIRELDKAR
-1702 LGTDASTRSKL
+1702 LGTDAETREKL
-1713 TDQIEALRKR
+1713 TDKIGALRKR

-1739 EDVLDRQGEQR
+1739 EDVLDRQGEPR

-1897 AELNEQLFGKTGHLV
+1897 AELNDQLFGKTGHLV

-1965 GDGMDAEAFQ
+1965 GEGMDAEAFQ
-1975 KYLVAL
+1975 KYLLAL

-2014 KKEFPEVLL
+2014 KKEFPDVLL
-2023 INGDEKQSDLL
+2023 INGDEKPSDLL
-2034 ARYKRFND
+2034 GRYKRFND

-2192 TAKTKAQEG
+2192 TAKTKSQEG

-2321 TGPAADKKFDKWFY
+2321 TGPAADKKFEKWFY
-2335 EEDTRPLKPLF
+2335 EEDTRPAKPLGVIVINGK
-2346 EHPTLGPIYRGDT
+2346 ETPVYKGDT
-2359 VKSRAA
+2359 VESHPQAF
-2365 WASEGRVVGR
+2365 WAPGGTI
-2375 PAGGGDGVMVRAPGS
+2375 AGWRDGVPMVKATAAVFRGAAAAVS
-2390 NYDTSV
+2390 KESIKSV
-2396 TMQSITEVKQTGPRT
+2396 QPTGARTETFK
-2411 LTYRPAEGLHMVA
+2411 PAEGLYLVA

-2446 LEKVTKDEPP
+2446 LEKVAKDDPP

-2477 EELELP
+2477 EDLQLP
-2483 PRAGAPA
+2483 ARVGAPA
-2490 AEEVAAR
+2490 AEEVDAR
-2497 APAVAPAP
+2497 AAAAAPAP
-2505 FTAPAAS
+2505 AAAPKTTQ
-2512 AKAEKAAATQQG
+2512 KAENAAAAQQG

-2549 IRKDLTLAQ
+2549 IRKDLTREQ
-2558 AKEVD
+2558 AEQVD

-2590 QMDFGRQP
+2590 QMDLGRQP
-2598 LPAAEVLEG
+2598 MLAAEVVEG

-2614 VAVADLQGKIN
+2614 AAVADLQGKIN

-2635 ALPALP
+2635 ALPPAP
-2641 RPPAGAPRA
+2641 RPPAGASRA
-2650 EVERFAATELVNK
+2650 EVERFAATDLVKK

-2785 PGLFQRVLGAVRNFL
+2785 PGLFQRVLGAVRDFL
-2800 NSVLERLR
+2800 NGVLERLR

-2823 VAREAVVQAMKEY
+2823 ASRDAVAQAMKEY
-2836 ASSQGQ
+2836 AGSQAA
-2842 GQSKAAQ
+2842 GQSKSDQ
-2849 AAGDVSLSTGDV
+2849 SSDDV
-2861 TDTSAFRRWFGNSKV
+2861 
-2876 VDKHGNPLVVYHGT
+2876 
-2890 NETTYTPRVTRDGS
+2890 
-2904 ASASAELKR
+2904 
-2913 MAETH
+2913 
-2918 GIKEWGDVAS
+2918 
-2928 ILERWV
+2928 
-2934 DTGIADRYGV
+2934 
-2944 TKQVAEH
+2944 
-2951 ARELT
+2951 
-2956 RQARSTEET
+2956 
-2965 PARVDLGFSVFNL
+2965 
-2978 PADGKELGAHFGTKK
+2978 
-2993 QAEYFGKPFG
+2993 
-3003 FYLNLQNPMRLPDLG
+3003 
-3018 TWDYQSVMREARKR
+3018 
-3032 GVEISNDE
+3032 
-3040 YDQVFNARDNNDA
+3040 
-3053 LRKLLLSK
+3053 
-3061 GIDGVVYKNEA
+3061 
-3072 EGRGDSYIAFKP
+3072 
-3084 EQIKSATGNRGTFDP
+3084 
-3099 SNPDISLSVDRH
+3099 SLSVDRH

-3137 REAYGRAVE
+3137 REFYGRAVE
-3146 AWKDNWGRQF
+3146 AWKDNWARQF

-3204 HGQAAWAANGQHLE
+3204 HGQASWAANGQHLE

-3224 GLLDILAPLGEDL
+3224 GLLDILAPLGDDL

-3261 TPAQIQTLQDL
+3261 TPEQMQTLQDL

-3291 RSVLDIAEQAGL
+3291 RSVLDIAEHAGL

-3348 RGGEAALNDPLEN
+3348 KGGEAALNDPLEN

>member
-1 MPQAELYDGTIL
+1 MPKAELYDGTIL
-13 EFEDGTPND
+13 DFEEGTPDD
-22 VIERVARQH
+22 VIARVARQQ
-31 TDSLR
+31 TDQLR
-36 TEEARRPLPQGVK
+36 TAEARRPLPQGVE
-49 PSEAGGG
+49 PSTAGGG
-56 RGFVQPTAEPAQA
+56 RGNVNPPAAAEPQPQAQ
-69 PAPAVAAPSKPDQQP
+69 PAPSAAPGPAQPQQP

-90 GTAPVKAPPTKD
+90 GTAPVKAPPTED
-102 QQLLESLTA
+102 QLLLA
-111 PADGGYTA
+111 FLQNPPGAGGYTA
-119 SQIEEGTIEPG
+119 AQIEEGTIAPD
-130 RLERM
+130 RLERL
-135 RQDRAAAA
+135 RQERQWAA
-143 KGVPEA
+143 KGIPEA
-149 RALSPAQEMAADFRD
+149 KPLSWAQEKAADFRD

-174 VAGLSGLGQVG
+174 VAGYAGLGQVG
-185 IGATRLA
+185 VGAVRLA

-201 ADFAAATSRTAG
+201 SNLAAATSRSASAF
-213 TIGGGMTQDLGG
+213 GGGMTQDLRG

-264 EYNEGRNSGFDVGAS
+264 EYNEGRNSGFDVGSS

-324 IKKEIPGEQLTTA
+324 IKREVPGEQLTTA
-337 LQFLADKAGPAA
+337 LQFMADKLGPAA
-349 QNPNATFADY
+349 QNPNATLADY
-359 LEQAGETLKTT
+359 LEQAGDTLKTT
-370 VAQTAVMGGGPA
+370 IAQTAVMGGGPA

-400 QAERLAMDKW
+400 QAERLALDKW

-428 LVSDDAKSQRAKTAA
+428 LVSDDSKAQRSKTTA

-448 AAQYGIPS
+448 AAKYGIPAS
-456 GAVSRAKAAAEGLPI
+456 AVSRAKAAAEGLPA
-471 DQLGPFYSR
+471 DQLGPFYAR

-492 SQVDAH
+492 SDVDVH
-498 VIDSL
+498 VLDSL
-503 EAGPVVLPEERE
+503 EAGPVVLPEERA
-515 AQAAASGTAKAAS
+515 AQAGET
-528 GTGKPASAPPKTDTA
+528 KPAAAETRPAKPETAPV
-543 TAEPDYSGL
+543 EQDYSGL
-552 SEPGGPAQVAGIDE
+552 SEPSTAAEPAAQPAPEPAAAGIDE

-592 RKGHHR
+592 QKGHHR
-598 IGGLDVSIENPQGSI
+598 IGGLDVSIENPQGSV
-613 RRSKPNAPVKWETEM
+613 RRSKPDAPVKWETEM

-643 DHIDTFVKPGTADDF
+643 DHIDTFIKPGTPDDF
-658 SGTVFVVDQVDPGTG
+658 AGNVFVVDQVDPKTG

-685 TEAEARDA
+685 TEAEARAA
-693 YLSNYQS
+693 YLSNYEK
-700 GWKGLGAITATPMA
+700 GWKGLGAITASPMA

-723 TNKPFG
+723 TSKPF
-729 ETTRAPQ
+729 
-736 QPDVQPVAG
+736 
-745 VAERAP
+745 AE
-751 AGGGAEPAGGGRV
+751 
-764 VGRGAA
+764 
-770 DAGRGGLP
+770 
-778 SAGAPAPGG
+778 
-787 GAAAAV
+787 AAAKP
-793 GTGGRR
+793 
-799 SGAVEETTGDKINRE
+799 TTG
-814 WESNYQRVQ
+814 SGQRV
-823 DDLAGS
+823 
-829 SITDIRRAIS
+829 
-839 YASRI
+839 
-844 VTRLQPAAF
+844 
-853 AGDQAS
+853 
-859 KDQITGV
+859 
-866 RKEIAFLND
+866 
-875 EIKRKEAIGPARTIG
+875 IG
-890 RVGDMPTQTAPL
+890 RVGDMPTQAEPL

-911 VTPWLDGFELVD
+911 VTPWLEGHELVD
-923 FESGEPL
+923 FESGDPL
-930 RLPGSTS
+930 RLAGDIS
-937 DAQAV
+937 DAKAV

-956 FFGVAQDAAPAPKK
+956 FFGVAQDAAPAPATAKK

-975 ALDPDADTLLQALAK
+975 SMDPATDTLLQALAK
-990 LGGVQR
+990 LGGIQR
-996 QGMASEF
+996 QAMASEF

-1010 KHSVAVAG
+1010 KHSVTVAG

-1030 SVDAAIAAVREAGY
+1030 GVDAAIEALREAGY

-1059 AVHKELGGGQAL
+1059 AVHKELGGGQVL
-1071 TPQGEMSRAA
+1071 TPQGQMARAA
-1081 AAHEEHAVH
+1081 AEHEAQAEHAQELDEAAQ
-1090 AEEMDQAAND
+1090 AERD
-1100 ERAAIMAEAGL
+1100 AIMAEAGL

-1118 VEDDDIDVAGTSNTS
+1118 VEDDDIDLAGTSNTS
-1133 TDAFMRAM
+1133 PEAFMRAM
-1141 GFTEEEITRET
+1141 GFTEEEIARET
-1152 RARAP
+1152 GTRAP
-1157 VGAQE
+1157 TGAQE
-1162 DGAATGRKA
+1162 A

-1176 SGGPEAGP
+1176 QEAGAAAGAGGPEAGP
-1184 AAAPTEEVLTA
+1184 APAGGAEEVLTA
-1195 PTATGLRGAAER
+1195 PTATGLRQAAER
-1207 RRRTEQSDR
+1207 RRRAEQSARDKER
-1216 GKQRN
+1216 
-1221 LAAKAQADAE
+1221 AAAEKAKADAE
-1231 RGEFAL
+1231 RGEFTL

-1250 GQGGLFEA
+1250 GQTGLFDA
-1258 PAVSKNTIFT
+1258 PAPAPAPAPAQPSDSAAFEERQKAFRETMAAYWDNTGFPAVQAYVRAYDGFGADRLERHSIKPKGLTARQWLETFLAKQSTWDGNRKVGQTGIQSLSTKNLWPTDDGAGERLRKAMLEAVKAIKNAPGTNDDVLAKAFFESKAAASPAGPSKPAAKPEVSKNTIFT

-1273 RARAMLRAKLEKPG
+1273 RAREMLRAKLKP
-1287 GPGKKKGQG
+1287 PGAGKKGQG

-1311 GYHIEKGARTFSA
+1311 GYHIERGARTFAA
-1324 YAKAMLEDLGE
+1324 YAKAMIEDMGE

-1341 KSWYAAVYYD
+1341 KSWYAALYYD
-1351 PRATAL
+1351 PRTADM
-1357 QADMT
+1357 QPEMT

-1373 AEEQGNVRDADTG
+1373 AEEQGNVRDTDTG
-1386 VERDRGDAG
+1386 VEPDRGDAG
-1395 DVEREVGET
+1395 DVQRQVEET

-1437 GASPLRELGDQPV
+1437 RASPLRELGDQPL
-1450 RGRDRAAEPSLFD
+1450 RREGGTAEPSLFD
-1463 AGTVDGE
+1463 AGIGDGA
-1470 RSDDPGIQGVQPDPR
+1470 RGDNPGIAGVQPDPR
-1485 PAGPAARPAVAW
+1485 TAGPAPRPATAW
-1497 ASAAEKRAAQRAAE
+1497 AGVTEKRAAQRAAE
-1511 GVKQEPGIDNIRA
+1511 GVKQEPGLDNIRA

-1529 QPAQQDD
+1529 QPGQQED
-1536 VFKAEQRFAKPDG
+1536 VFKAETRFAKPEG

-1578 RDVLIVVPDAKIMA
+1578 GNVLIVVPDVKIMA
-1592 DWIESGTALGLDIKA
+1592 DWIESGTALGLSIKA
-1607 LADTKDAGRGVT
+1607 LDNTKDAGRGVT

-1656 TKALDA
+1656 TKALNA

-1669 PRGVEDRFTMLNRDD
+1669 PRGVGDRFEMLNRDD
-1684 VNERRDLS
+1684 VNEAARLAKAIDAASKQKNIHDMAEDRARFDAAMDRDQAKLDALS
-1692 DQITALEKER
+1692 KKLR
-1702 LGTDASTRSKL
+1702 LAKQSVT
-1713 TDQIEALRKR
+1713 
-1723 LDQLNE
+1723 
-1729 MLVAERKRVQ
+1729 
-1739 EDVLDRQGEQR
+1739 EDVLARQGEKR
-1750 TRVVG
+1750 TRLAA

-1766 VDWADGYLFDYAPG
+1766 VDWADGYLFDYAPV
-1780 GAEEQAIPGY
+1780 GAEEQASPSY
-1790 NEGDARAKFFVQHF
+1790 NEGDARDQFFIQHF

-1817 SKVDRGLLQRQFNG
+1817 AKVDRGLMQRQFNG
-1831 WLKKQGVLSG
+1831 WLKNQGVLSG

-1864 IDRAIEWIREQAK
+1864 IDRAIEWIRDKAK
-1877 ASRIAKK
+1877 ESRQVKK
-1884 DEPDAVD
+1884 DNPEAID
-1891 GWAYVE
+1891 GWAHIE
-1897 AELNEQLFGKTGHLV
+1897 AELDEQLFGKLGHLV

-1917 EAIKAKEVVQHV
+1917 EAIKAKEVIQHV
-1929 REHMALGRK
+1929 RDHMAIGRK

-1950 HNPFAFEHRP
+1950 RNPFAFAQID
-1960 APRQP
+1960 APRQRP
-1965 GDGMDAEAFQ
+1965 EHMDEESFDKFKAVLE
-1975 KYLVAL
+1975 
-1981 GARNDA
+1981 ARNA
-1987 AAAFRRE
+1987 AAAEFRTA

-2001 RLLAELVSPIVRF
+2001 RLLAELVSPITRF
-2014 KKEFPEVLL
+2014 KREFPDVLL
-2023 INGDEKQSDLL
+2023 INGDEKKPDLL

-2042 DTVGPAVA
+2042 DDVGPQVA

-2162 TGGKERDRM
+2162 TGGKERDRL
-2171 ANEAISEYDRAKAFY
+2171 ANEAVTEYDRAKAFY
-2186 WGTAKK
+2186 FATAKK
-2192 TAKTKAQEG
+2192 TAKTKAKEG
-2201 ADYFATPEPVGFKM
+2201 TDYFATPEPVGLKM

-2258 RLAMVFDGKIVR
+2258 RLAMVFDGKIIR
-2270 GDFEALNIVN
+2270 GDFEDLNVVN

-2293 AGRTAVDHLAKAAQ
+2293 AGRTAIDHLAKAAE
-2307 QHLREGGRVVALIP
+2307 QHLREGGRIVALIP
-2321 TGPAADKKFDKWFY
+2321 TGAAADKKFDKWFY
-2335 EEDTRPLKPLF
+2335 EEEQRPLKPLF

-2359 VKSRAA
+2359 LKTRAS
-2365 WASEGRVVGR
+2365 WAAEGKVVGKPSGSDR
-2375 PAGGGDGVMVRAPGS
+2375 ENIVLIRAPGS
-2390 NYDTSV
+2390 NYDTTV
-2396 TMQSITEVKQTGPRT
+2396 TLQAVTEVSSTGPRMKAV
-2411 LTYRPAEGLHMVA
+2411 RPAEGLYLVA

-2439 VMTRIVV
+2439 VMTRIVAI
-2446 LEKVTKDEPP
+2446 EKVAKDKTPP
-2456 PALVQRDY
+2456 QQVSRDY
-2464 TGVKDIN
+2464 TDVADIN

-2477 EELELP
+2477 EDLQLP
-2483 PRAGAPA
+2483 ARAGAPA
-2490 AEEVAAR
+2490 AEEVDAR
-2497 APAVAPAP
+2497 AAAAAPAP
-2505 FTAPAAS
+2505 AAAPKTTQ
-2512 AKAEKAAATQQG
+2512 KAEKAAAAKQG
-2524 VALAAATGATLVE
+2524 EALAAATGAVLVE
-2537 HTTGKGKLLKGV
+2537 HTTQKGKVLKGV
-2549 IRKDLTLAQ
+2549 VRKDLTLAQ

-2575 RAEHLKKLAEKFPDA
+2575 RAEHLKKLAEKYPDA
-2590 QMDFGRQP
+2590 QLDLGRQP
-2598 LPAAEVLEG
+2598 LPAAEVVEG

-2614 VAVADLQGKIN
+2614 AAVADLQEKLN
-2625 RVKAKPVTLT
+2625 RVKAKPVKLT
-2635 ALPALP
+2635 ALP
-2641 RPPAGAPRA
+2641 PPTQPPPGASRA
-2650 EVERFAATELVNK
+2650 EAERFAATELVSK
-2663 LFGKRAVFFAA
+2663 VFGKRAVFFSA

-2683 LASQPKVLFVNEA
+2683 LGSQPKVLFVNEA
-2696 TRRPVMAVLG
+2696 TRRPVLAVLG

-2713 RRDNPQ
+2713 RRDNPG
-2719 LYDRLADRLDQ
+2719 LYDRLADRLDE
-2730 LVKNPGEHFM
+2730 LVRNPGEHFM

-2746 TAGGVAIPDVQKIRE
+2746 TTSGVAIPDVQKIRE

-2773 DPAFWRSLQEGQ
+2773 DPAFWRGLQEGR
-2785 PGLFQRVLGAVRNFL
+2785 PGLFQRVLGAVRDFL
-2800 NSVLERLR
+2800 NGVLERLR
-2808 NERPFGTDKYLSDVV
+2808 NDRPFGTDKYLSDVV
-2823 VAREAVVQAMKEY
+2823 AARDAVVQAMKEY
-2836 ASSQGQ
+2836 AGSQGA
-2842 GQSKAAQ
+2842 GQSKPAPASD
-2849 AAGDVSLSTGDV
+2849 DVSMSAGDV
-2861 TDTSAFRRWFGNSKV
+2861 TDTAAFRRWFGDSKV
-2876 VDKHGNPLVVYHGT
+2876 VDKNGKPLVMYHGT
-2890 NETTYTPRVTRDGS
+2890 RQDGGVDAFLP
-2904 ASASAELKR
+2904 ASYFTEDADEA
-2913 MAETH
+2913 
-2918 GIKEWGDVAS
+2918 GDYAGRQGSVQPVY
-2928 ILERWV
+2928 IRIERPYEADDTV
-2934 DTGIADRYGV
+2934 DEENRS
-2944 TKQVAEH
+2944 
-2951 ARELT
+2951 ELT
-2956 RQARSTEET
+2956 EIDEAY
-2965 PARVDLGFSVFNL
+2965 
-2978 PADGKELGAHFGTKK
+2978 
-2993 QAEYFGKPFG
+2993 AE
-3003 FYLNLQNPMRLPDLG
+3003 
-3018 TWDYQSVMREARKR
+3018 
-3032 GVEISNDE
+3032 
-3040 YDQVFNARDNNDA
+3040 A
-3053 LRKLLLSK
+3053 LSAK
-3061 GIDGVVYKNEA
+3061 GYDGVLA
-3072 EGRGDSYIAFKP
+3072 RRGGETLWAIPFSPK
-3084 EQIKSATGNRGTFDP
+3084 QIKSATGNRGAFDP

-3137 REAYGRAVE
+3137 RDAYGRSVE

-3204 HGQAAWAANGQHLE
+3204 HGQAKWADNGQHLV

-3224 GLLDILAPLGEDL
+3224 GLLDILAPLGDDL

-3261 TPAQIQTLQDL
+3261 TPEQIQTLQDL

-3291 RSVLDIAEQAGL
+3291 RSVLDIAEHAGL

-3321 RKIDQEAVFTATG
+3321 RKIDKEAVFSPTG
-3334 KKGLAGQ
+3334 RKGLAGQ

-3368 LVDASL
+3368 LIDASL

-3381 TVGLLEQAGSDVVTR
+3381 TVHLLEQAGSDVVTR

-3401 SKEMVP
+3401 SKELVP

-3440 AMQPPSDPD
+3440 AMQPPADPD
-3449 IVRVMVGGSPRYYR
+3449 IVRVMVDGHPRYYR

-3490 KRILT
+3490 KRFLT

-3521 DGFFPGKSLSGIVKS
+3521 DGFFPGKSVSGIVKS
-3536 YRETGAGEAMLFSG
+3536 YTETGAGEAMLFSG

-3566 GAAIRRALRRRGF
+3566 GASIRRALRRRGF
-3579 NAATAEGFVGT
+3579 NAATVEGFMGT

-3605 GDAIENSNREAIYE
+3605 GEAVENANREAVYE
-3619 ATTKAGKGATAA
+3619 AAAKAGKGATSA
-3631 AYESKDLMD
+3631 AYEAKDLMD

-3649 YQFLADVLPFFNARV
+3649 YQFMADVLPFFNARV

-3685 MAASLALAWLNEDN
+3685 MAASLALAWANEDN

-3735 ATIPERIMRY
+3735 ATIPERVMRY

-3754 VASRITHDI
+3754 VAGRVAHDI
-3763 IEQFAFDP
+3763 VEQFAFDP

-3816 VKLAQAAEPL
+3816 VKLAQAAEP
-3826 VNAAGLGPKKLE
+3826 VANATGLGPKKLE
-3838 YLVNAYLGT
+3838 YLVNAYFGT
-3847 VGAYALGLSDLAV
+3847 VGAYALGLADMAV
-3860 AAMDNKAPAPA
+3860 AAMGDKAPPPA

-3890 GTVFEQDLYA
+3890 ATVFEQDLYA
-3900 LRAEVEE
+3900 LRTEVEE
-3907 IYATVQ
+3907 IYATVH

-3921 EGAVALA
+3921 EGAVRLA

-3935 ALRPQVKSATELLQ
+3935 ALRPQVKSATDLLQ
-3949 DLNKKRDAIYADKK
+3949 DLNRKRDAIYADKK

-3974 KILSM
+3974 KILAQ
-3979 KALISKKLMG
+3979 KALISRKLMT
-3989 NPVVRSTQ
+3989 NPVVRRTQ